1 MRLQMG
7 KEYSEEFKRESV
19 DLFPAGEV
27 SRAQVARELG
37 VNQHTFYN
45 WVEKQGDKREKSNTD
60 DDLTSENKR
69 LRRELKRVEL
79 EHSWVPPA
87 PPKLLQLTQDSRRQ

>member
-1 MRLQMG
+1 MK
-7 KEYSEEFKRESV
+7 KEYTDDFKKESV
-19 DLFPAGEV
+19 RLFESGNV

-45 WVEKQGDKREKSNTD
+45 WIEKYGNKPKDPDVCSE
-60 DDLTSENKR
+60 DLSAENRR

-79 EHSWVPPA
+79 ERDILKKAVSIFSKELP
-87 PPKLLQLTQDSRRQ
+87 